1 MNSKHRISTK
11 VEQHAIFLRNIE
23 QLSRLRMTKCQ
34 FARSTKGDTNGAVL
48 IGSPLFVKCCLA
60 VGSAGATV
68 NNHRDL
74 WLGFLTEGNKF
85 THSPQTTLVCKILF
99 ASFMIKRR
107 HEPNSNCLCRASE
120 SWWNGFQSDPS
131 RYQLNRVPRLPS
143 AALKYWP
150 HGFRDQNPV
159 FIQTKIPNAL
169 DKFSISFQIRRT
181 CAPTPC
187 RAPQVD

>member
-1 MNSKHRISTK
+1 MVQFWLAALCSLNAALLS
-11 VEQHAIFLRNIE
+11 ALRE
-23 QLSRLRMTKCQ
+23 QLST
-34 FARSTKGDTNGAVL
+34 T
-48 IGSPLFVKCCLA
+48 IGTC
-60 VGSAGATV
+60 
-68 NNHRDL
+68 DL
-74 WLGFLTEGNKF
+74 DFSQRGNKF